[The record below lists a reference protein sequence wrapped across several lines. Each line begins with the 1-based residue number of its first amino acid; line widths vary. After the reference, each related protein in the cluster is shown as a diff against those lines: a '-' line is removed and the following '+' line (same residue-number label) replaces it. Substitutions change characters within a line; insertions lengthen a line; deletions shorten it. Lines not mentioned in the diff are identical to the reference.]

1 MQLVDLESVPEMRA
15 QEGPPSPQSLA
26 IDELL
31 REERAYV
38 ARLELLPQARDQ
50 IVRSHGIVL
59 AGDMEAADYLLSTSR
74 PLLDAQRR
82 FLMHLERLALKSYIG
97 FDLPW
102 LQLFRNWANM
112 ANDAYARF
120 VSREK
125 QAKSAFLAALALKAA
140 LSPTTGVPDELN
152 GVISDAIGV
161 ISLPSQRLD
170 KYAGFLRVRIL
181 LASSILRCTDIP

>member
-1 MQLVDLESVPEMRA
+1 MRLVDLDSLPEMRA
-15 QEGPPSPQSLA
+15 QEGSPSPQSLA

-38 ARLELLPQARDQ
+38 ARLELLPQARDL
-50 IVRSHGIVL
+50 IVRKHGIVL